1 MRRCL
6 IEACTDVSYLCKG
19 VKCEDDFLS
28 IIDDGLN
35 ANADEAR
42 HDMKRRVIARGIIV
56 KTIAISREPVYTL
69 VVVMRV
75 GVEAPSFPLAKS
87 YPTSSS

>member
-1 MRRCL
+1 
-6 IEACTDVSYLCKG
+6 
-19 VKCEDDFLS
+19 
-28 IIDDGLN
+28 
-35 ANADEAR
+35 
-42 HDMKRRVIARGIIV
+42 MKRRVLARGIIV

-87 YPTSSS
+87 YRIKLQVPETPISN